1 MYLKDFI
8 SALQELYDTYADEYK
23 DLAGEP
29 EITIDKFEKIN
40 TKTFT
45 HLYEFKGVSPDIQ
58 VRRTYDGVFLVLTAL
73 PDRKKLKK
81 PKVKGKK

>member
-1 MYLKDFI
+1 MYLIDFI
-8 SALQELYDTYADEYK
+8 SALQELYDSYTVDYK
-23 DLAGEP
+23 ELAGEP

-45 HLYEFKGVSPDIQ
+45 HLHEFKGVTPDIQ
-58 VRRTYDGVFLVLTAL
+58 IRRTYDGVFLVLTAL

>member
-8 SALQELYDTYADEYK
+8 DALQELYDSYTEEYK
-23 DLAGEP
+23 VIAGEP

-45 HLYEFKGVSPDIQ
+45 HLYEFKGITPNIQ
-58 VRRTYDGVFLVLTAL
+58 IRRTYDGVFLVLTAL
-73 PDRKKLKK
+73 PERKKLKK
-81 PKVKGKK
+81 PRIKGK